1 MDEKICLE
9 VQVLEGG
16 KIPTYGSDGA
26 SGMDVYARET
36 VAIPGGLT
44 KIVPTGIKVGVPNGY
59 GLFVLPRSGT
69 SLKTAIRVA
78 NAPGLVDSDYRGEVG
93 VIVWNSG
100 RETIKIEAG
109 ERIAQ
114 VTLMPTPKVFI
125 DVVEELSETVR
136 GEGGFGS
143 TGNK

>member
-1 MDEKICLE
+1 
-9 VQVLEGG
+9 
-16 KIPTYGSDGA
+16 
-26 SGMDVYARET
+26 
-36 VAIPGGLT
+36 
-44 KIVPTGIKVGVPNGY
+44 
-59 GLFVLPRSGT
+59 VLPRSGT